1 MPFTAAS
8 PRPAALATV
17 LVAILVAGVFVLL
30 STLLAQADE
39 RILSFSSTVEVSADG
54 TFTVTEVI
62 KVHAEGRQIQR
73 GIFRDLP
80 LTFEGDDGRRHK
92 AGFELLSVE
101 RDGAPDGSSVN
112 HGGDGVRIYIGDEN
126 TFLSRGAHTYRI
138 VYKVSRLVRFFDT
151 HAEIYWNAT
160 GNEWAFAIDRAAA
173 RIILP
178 EGTSAL
184 ETDGYT
190 GAYGETGK
198 AFAAREEDGGR
209 SVLFTT
215 TQALGPGEGL
225 SVVVTL
231 PVGSIAR
238 PGTDEQLG
246 YFFLDYRAQILG
258 GFGILLVLGYYLW
271 AWWSVGRDPPV
282 GVIFPRFEPPAGL
295 SPALVNY
302 VANKGFGDGGWGA
315 LSAACLSLAV
325 KGRLHLENFAGDLT
339 LKRPA
344 APWGTTKD
352 LPHGEAAI
360 AKWLDARDDT
370 LTLSKVNGKA
380 IQKLGSAFRSA
391 IEGEN
396 RQRYFKKN
404 RLYLIPGIA
413 LSVVT
418 IFALL
423 AFGQLSQDQIS
434 VLVPVIMT
442 SVVVVIVAIHIGRA
456 ARRARGIVARVALAL
471 LIFTLFSA
479 GNLIGAGML
488 LQQDGEIPILPLI
501 AVALIA
507 INLMFGWL
515 LGAPTALGRS
525 VLDEIEGLKMYL
537 KVAEKDRLNMA
548 GAPSMSPS
556 HFETLLP
563 YAVALGVEKPWAT
576 AFQTWL
582 ASAAGA
588 AQASHYSPRFYS
600 GSDFDSSDI
609 AGTLGSTLGD
619 MSGSFSSSLPAPK
632 SSSSGSSGGGFS
644 GGGGGGGGGG
654 GW

>member
-1 MPFTAAS
+1 MPFISAS
-8 PRPAALATV
+8 LRPAVPLATLLVTGV
-17 LVAILVAGVFVLL
+17 LLLL

-39 RILSFSSTVEVSADG
+39 RILSFSSTVDVAADG

-62 KVHAEGRQIQR
+62 KARAEGNQIRR

-80 LTFEGDDGRRHK
+80 LAFEGGDGRRHK
-92 AGFELLSVE
+92 AGFELVSVE
-101 RDGAPDGSSVN
+101 RDGVPDGSSVN
-112 HGGDGVRIYIGDEN
+112 HGGDGVRIYIGSEN
-126 TFLSRGAHTYRI
+126 TLLSRGEHTYRI
-138 VYKVSRLVRFFDT
+138 VYRLTRLVRFFDT
-151 HAEIYWNAT
+151 HDEIYWNAT
-160 GNEWAFAIDRAAA
+160 GNEWAFPIDRAAA

-190 GAYGETGK
+190 GAYGATGK
-198 AFAAREEDGGR
+198 AFTARTEDGGR
-209 SVLFTT
+209 SVLFTA
-215 TQALGPGEGL
+215 TQPLGPGEGL

-231 PVGSIAR
+231 PVGSIAQ

-246 YFFLDYRAQILG
+246 YFFLDYRAQLLG
-258 GFGILLVLGYYLW
+258 GFGVLLVLGYYLW
-271 AWWSVGRDPPV
+271 AWWSVGRDPPA

-295 SPALVNY
+295 SPALTNY
-302 VANKGFGDGGWGA
+302 IANKGFGDGGWGA

-325 KGRLHLENFAGDLT
+325 KGRLHLENLAGDLT
-339 LKRPA
+339 LERPA
-344 APWGTTKD
+344 NGRGRTKD

-360 AKWLDARDDT
+360 AKWLDARGDA
-370 LTLSKVNGKA
+370 LTLNKANGKA
-380 IQKLGSAFRSA
+380 VQKLGTSFRSA
-391 IEGEN
+391 IEGET

-413 LSVVT
+413 LSVGT

-423 AFGQLSQDQIS
+423 AFGRLSYDQIS
-434 VLVPVIMT
+434 VLVPAIMT
-442 SVVVVIVAIHIGRA
+442 SVVVVMVAINIGRA
-456 ARRARGIVARVALAL
+456 ARRARGIVTRIVLAL

-515 LGAPTALGRS
+515 LGAPTALGRK

-537 KVAEKDRLNMA
+537 NVAEKDRLNMA
-548 GAPSMSPS
+548 GAPAMSPS

-588 AQASHYSPRFYS
+588 AQAAHYSPHFYS

-609 AGTLGSTLGD
+609 TGTLGSTLGD

>member
-1 MPFTAAS
+1 MPFISAS
-8 PRPAALATV
+8 LRPTVPLAT
-17 LVAILVAGVFVLL
+17 LLVAGVLLVL

-39 RILSFSSTVEVSADG
+39 RILSFSSTVDVAADG
-54 TFTVTEVI
+54 TFTVTEAI
-62 KVHAEGRQIQR
+62 KVRAEGNQIRR

-80 LTFEGDDGRRHK
+80 LTFEGGDGRRHK
-92 AGFELLSVE
+92 AGFELVSVE
-101 RDGAPDGSSVN
+101 RDGVPDGSSVN
-112 HGGDGVRIYIGDEN
+112 HGGDGVRIYIGNEN
-126 TFLSRGAHTYRI
+126 TLLSRGEHTYRI
-138 VYKVSRLVRFFDT
+138 VYKLTRLVRFFDT
-151 HAEIYWNAT
+151 HDEIYWNAT
-160 GNEWAFAIDRAAA
+160 GNEWAFPIDRAAA

-190 GAYGETGK
+190 GAYGDTGK
-198 AFAAREEDGGR
+198 AFSAREEDGGR

-215 TQALGPGEGL
+215 TQPLGPGEGI

-231 PVGSIAR
+231 PAGSIAR
-238 PGTDEQLG
+238 PGTDQKLG

-271 AWWSVGRDPPV
+271 AWWTVGRDPPA

-295 SPALVNY
+295 SPALTNY
-302 VANKGFGDGGWGA
+302 IANKGFGDGGWGA

-325 KGRLHLENFAGDLT
+325 KGRLHLDNLAGDLT
-339 LKRPA
+339 LQRPA

-360 AKWLDARDDT
+360 AKWLDAREDA
-370 LTLSKVNGKA
+370 LTLNKANGKA
-380 IQKLGSAFRSA
+380 VQKLGTSFRSA
-391 IEGEN
+391 IEGET

-413 LSVVT
+413 LSVGT

-423 AFGQLSQDQIS
+423 AFGRLSYDQIS
-434 VLVPVIMT
+434 VLVPAIMS
-442 SVVVVIVAIHIGRA
+442 SVVVVMVAINIGRA
-456 ARRARGIVARVALAL
+456 ARRARGIVTRIVLAL

-479 GNLIGAGML
+479 GNLIGAGIL

-507 INLMFGWL
+507 VNLMFGWL
-515 LGAPTALGRS
+515 LGAPTALGRK

-537 KVAEKDRLNMA
+537 NVAEKDRLNMT

-588 AQASHYSPRFYS
+588 AQVAHYSPRFYS
-600 GSDFDSSDI
+600 GSNFDSSDI
-609 AGTLGSTLGD
+609 AGTLGNTLGD
-619 MSGSFSSSLPAPK
+619 MSGSFSSSLPTPK